1 MGLEVMNKLG
11 TILVTGGTGFVGSYL
26 TKRLVED
33 GYQVTV
39 LDNNTRGRANRLDPV
54 MKRINYVEGDVT
66 NYEQVDQMTKG
77 INTVFHLAF
86 INGTD
91 NFYNFPEKVLEVG
104 VKGALNTLDACMKN
118 NVENYVLTSSSEV
131 YQQPTTIPT
140 PEDERLIIPDIKNPR
155 FSYSGGKM
163 ISELLTLHYPAKS
176 PLKTYICRPHNFYG
190 PDMGVGH
197 VIPQIIN
204 RLMDAKGENQGS
216 VFDFPIQGTGEET
229 RAFCYID
236 DAIDGILQ
244 MTENGNPGELYH
256 IGTQEEVTVS
266 ELVLEIARQ
275 MELKINIVK
284 GELLEGS
291 TKRRCPDIKKLSTL
305 GYTPQYNLRD
315 GLTETI
321 KWYVAQHLSGPKGDK
336 NSSEILR

>member
-1 MGLEVMNKLG
+1 MLSKIYGEAICSHSNLP
-11 TILVTGGTGFVGSYL
+11 F
-26 TKRLVED
+26 
-33 GYQVTV
+33 TV
-39 LDNNTRGRANRLDPV
+39 
-54 MKRINYVEGDVT
+54 I
-66 NYEQVDQMTKG
+66 
-77 INTVFHLAF
+77 
-86 INGTD
+86 
-91 NFYNFPEKVLEVG
+91 
-104 VKGALNTLDACMKN
+104 
-118 NVENYVLTSSSEV
+118 
-131 YQQPTTIPT
+131 
-140 PEDERLIIPDIKNPR
+140 
-155 FSYSGGKM
+155 
-163 ISELLTLHYPAKS
+163 
-176 PLKTYICRPHNFYG
+176 RPHNFYG

-204 RLMDAKGENQGS
+204 RLMDAKDENQGS
-216 VFDFPIQGTGEET
+216 AFDFPIQGTGEET

-315 GLTETI
+315 GLTQTI
-321 KWYVAQHLSGPKGDK
+321 KWYVEQYLSGPKGDK